1 MNIFYI
7 YLTVAGI
14 SAAFGILLCI
24 IFRGG
29 LKSFIGTLFSE
40 SQVQKFWAKI
50 IYAVVML
57 ASVSGALS
65 NTYPE
70 NAKEDQLVLIWAV
83 MDQIEAVLFR
93 LLWVFLILFSVF
105 LIGWAIGVKKK

>member
-1 MNIFYI
+1 MKIFYI
-7 YLTVAGI
+7 YLAVAAI
-14 SAAFGILLCI
+14 SVVFGILLCI

-29 LKSFIGTLFSE
+29 LKSFISTLFSE

-70 NAKEDQLVLIWAV
+70 SAKEDQLILTWAV
-83 MDQIEAVLFR
+83 MDQLEAMLFR
-93 LLWVFLILFSVF
+93 LLWVFLILFTVF
-105 LIGWAIGVKKK
+105 LVGWAVGAKKK

>member
-1 MNIFYI
+1 MNIFCI
-7 YLTVAGI
+7 YLTVAAI
-14 SAAFGILLCI
+14 SVILGILLCI

-50 IYAVVML
+50 IYTVVML

-65 NTYPE
+65 ETYPE
-70 NAKEDQLVLIWAV
+70 SAKQDQLVLVWAV
-83 MDQIEAVLFR
+83 VDQLEAMLFR
-93 LLWVFLILFSVF
+93 LLWVFLILFSAL
-105 LIGWAIGVKKK
+105 LIGWAIGAKKK

>member
-1 MNIFYI
+1 MNIFCI
-7 YLTVAGI
+7 YLTVAAI
-14 SAAFGILLCI
+14 SLVLGILLCL
-24 IFRGG
+24 IFKGG
-29 LKSFIGTLFSE
+29 LKSFISTLFSE

-50 IYAVVML
+50 VYTVVML

-70 NAKEDQLVLIWAV
+70 SAKEDQLILIWSV
-83 MDQIEAVLFR
+83 VDQVEAMLFR

-105 LIGWAIGVKKK
+105 LIGWAIGAKKK

>member
-1 MNIFYI
+1 MNIFNI
-7 YLTVAGI
+7 YLTVAAL
-14 SAAFGILLCI
+14 SALFGILLCL

-40 SQVQKFWAKI
+40 SQVQKFWARIVYTVI
-50 IYAVVML
+50 IL
-57 ASVSGALS
+57 SSVSGALS

-70 NAKEDQLVLIWAV
+70 SAKEDKLVLVWAV
-83 MDQIEAVLFR
+83 VDQLEAMLFR

-105 LIGWAIGVKKK
+105 LIGWAIGAKKK